1 MVVNTNLK
9 TQAILKHKKTQGSC
23 FILLLED
30 EGGRDKKVRKFKK
43 KIEEYVA
50 LYPYS
55 IGEIRKKTT
64 FLSNNCCQRCLV
76 SL

>member
-1 MVVNTNLK
+1 MVNTNLK

-30 EGGRDKKVRKFKK
+30 EGGRDKKKYENLKK

-55 IGEIRKKTT
+55 IGEIRKWKWKKK
-64 FLSNNCCQRCLV
+64 
-76 SL
+76 